1 MRACRSWWSKAASST
16 TRARSSTCRGS
27 NSWSATQ
34 PTRKSIPGPRW
45 RRARPCRPATRWRSA
60 AVSPRRQPTGATYWC
75 VSSPA
80 TTSSPGHGE
89 MSRILI
95 AEDEEALCA
104 MCARALT
111 MDGHAVKTAADGSEA
126 LDLLTREEGRF
137 DLLLTDVRMPLMD
150 GIALALNVARDF
162 PNMTI
167 LLMTGYADQRER
179 AQGLDAL
186 IHDVITKPFTLA
198 ALRAAVNEAL
208 TVKTRG

>member
-1 MRACRSWWSKAASST
+1 
-16 TRARSSTCRGS
+16 
-27 NSWSATQ
+27 
-34 PTRKSIPGPRW
+34 
-45 RRARPCRPATRWRSA
+45 
-60 AVSPRRQPTGATYWC
+60 
-75 VSSPA
+75 
-80 TTSSPGHGE
+80 

-111 MDGHAVKTAADGSEA
+111 TDGHEVKTAADGSEA
-126 LDLLTREEGRF
+126 LDVLTREEGRF
-137 DLLLTDVRMPLMD
+137 DLLLTDVRMPIMD

-186 IHDVITKPFTLA
+186 IHDVITKPFTLS

>member
-1 MRACRSWWSKAASST
+1 
-16 TRARSSTCRGS
+16 
-27 NSWSATQ
+27 
-34 PTRKSIPGPRW
+34 
-45 RRARPCRPATRWRSA
+45 
-60 AVSPRRQPTGATYWC
+60 
-75 VSSPA
+75 
-80 TTSSPGHGE
+80 

-111 MDGHAVKTAADGSEA
+111 TDGHEVKTAADGSEA
-126 LDLLTREEGRF
+126 LDVLTREEGRF
-137 DLLLTDVRMPLMD
+137 DLLLTDVRMPIMD

-208 TVKTRG
+208 TVGTRG

>member
-1 MRACRSWWSKAASST
+1 MA
-16 TRARSSTCRGS
+16 
-27 NSWSATQ
+27 
-34 PTRKSIPGPRW
+34 
-45 RRARPCRPATRWRSA
+45 
-60 AVSPRRQPTGATYWC
+60 
-75 VSSPA
+75 
-80 TTSSPGHGE
+80 
-89 MSRILI
+89 RILI

-111 MDGHAVKTAADGSEA
+111 MDGHEVETAADGSEA
-126 LDLLTREEGRF
+126 LDMLTREEGRF
-137 DLLLTDVRMPLMD
+137 DLLLTDVRMPIMD

-198 ALRAAVNEAL
+198 ILRAAVNEAL